1 MTKGSESFT
10 QTSGATQTA
19 LRQMPAFVP
28 SSRAAAGIELAQVP
42 EPVAREDQALV
53 EVEAYSINRGEIYL
67 LEAPRA
73 GWRPGQDIVGR
84 VLEPAA
90 DGSGPSAG
98 TRVVGHAWD
107 GGWAPRVA
115 VATGSL
121 AVLPDEVSA
130 VMAATLPLAGLTAI
144 RLLRAAGPLASRR
157 VLITGA
163 SGGVGHAVVELAAA
177 QGAYVT
183 AVSGSAERGERLY
196 ALGAAEVIHR
206 IEDADG
212 PFDIA
217 LESVGGESLAVALTR
232 MSQRGTLLWFG
243 QASLR
248 PSEIDFFAVPGR
260 VAIRRFAY
268 WPHDEPDRI
277 DLTTLV
283 ELVAAGR
290 LHPEIGL
297 QADWRDTPDA
307 LIALRDRR
315 IRGNAVLAVT
325 DIEIPQLV
333 WN

>member
-1 MTKGSESFT
+1 
-10 QTSGATQTA
+10 
-19 LRQMPAFVP
+19 MPAFVP
-28 SSRAAAGIELAQVP
+28 SPGAAAGIELAQVP

-53 EVEAYSINRGEIYL
+53 AVEAYSINRGEIYL
-67 LEAPRA
+67 LEAPRE
-73 GWRPGQDIVGR
+73 GWRPGQDIAGR
-84 VLEPAA
+84 VLESAA

-107 GGWAPRVA
+107 GGWAPRVP

-130 VMAATLPLAGLTAI
+130 VTAATLPLAGLTAI

-163 SGGVGHAVVELAAA
+163 SGGVGHSVVELAAA
-177 QGAYVT
+177 QGARVT
-183 AVSGSAERGERLY
+183 AVSGSAERGQRLH
-196 ALGAAEVIHR
+196 ALGAAEVVHR
-206 IEDADG
+206 VEDAGG

-217 LESVGGESLAVALTR
+217 LESVGGQSLTAALER
-232 MSQRGTLLWFG
+232 MSPRGTVLWLG

-283 ELVAAGR
+283 ELVAGGR
-290 LHPEIGL
+290 LHPEIGF

-307 LIALRDRR
+307 LTALRDRR
-315 IRGNAVLAVT
+315 IRGNAVLTITAA
-325 DIEIPQLV
+325 EFPELA
-333 WN
+333 